1 MSPRELFEANLE
13 LIDRL
18 LRSVCR
24 RNAFPV
30 DESEEFAGW
39 ARIRLIEDD
48 YAVLRKFRGGSSLST
63 YLTVVIVNLFK
74 SYRVHRWGRWRPS
87 AEAKRAGAVAI
98 QLETLTSRDGRP
110 LDEAIQ
116 TLRTNFGCQA
126 SPEELRALA
135 ARLPPR
141 VPRRLESEER
151 LALVADPAATDA
163 RLAEAE
169 RRRTALVAERI
180 LGEAMAELPPEERLM
195 LKLRFADGVT
205 VADIAAGLGVP
216 AKPLY
221 VRFERCLG
229 QLRRSLEARG
239 LDAATV
245 GSLVGWAGLDLRL
258 DFRTGN
264 GNAPA
269 SPSPPEERLA

>member
-1 MSPRELFEANLE
+1 MDPRELFEANLE
-13 LIDRL
+13 LIERL
-18 LRSVCR
+18 LRTVCR

-30 DESEEFAGW
+30 DDSEEFAGW

-110 LDEAIQ
+110 LEEAIQ
-116 TLRTNFGCQA
+116 VLRTNYGCEA
-126 SPEELRALA
+126 TPEALRELA
-135 ARLPPR
+135 ARLPSR
-141 VPRRLESEER
+141 VPRRFESDER
-151 LALVADPAATDA
+151 LALVADPVATDT
-163 RLAEAE
+163 RLAESE
-169 RRRTALVAERI
+169 RRRAAAATER
-180 LGEAMAELPPEERLM
+180 LLAEAMAELATEERLM
-195 LKLRFADGVT
+195 LKLRFAEGVT
-205 VADIAAGLGVP
+205 VADIAIALGVP

-239 LDAATV
+239 LDAETA
-245 GSLVGWAGLDLRL
+245 GSLVGWAGLDLHL
-258 DFRTGN
+258 DFRAGERN
-264 GNAPA
+264 GAA
-269 SPSPPEERLA
+269 RPSPQEERLE